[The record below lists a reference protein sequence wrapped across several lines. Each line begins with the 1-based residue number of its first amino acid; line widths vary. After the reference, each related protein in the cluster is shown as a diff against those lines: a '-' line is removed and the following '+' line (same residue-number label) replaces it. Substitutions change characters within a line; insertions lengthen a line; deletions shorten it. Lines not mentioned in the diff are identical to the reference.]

1 MTLAIYKDVPGTIP
15 SGRLRRLFTA
25 VTAGEKRSQK
35 PGRVNLIFTSPRAI
49 RSLNATWRGKNK
61 VTDVLSFTIDETP
74 TRNEVF
80 GEVYI
85 CSQVA
90 RIQAKE
96 YDGTLDSEFLRL
108 ACHGFLHLF
117 GHDHHRAS
125 EARRMRLREVRY
137 LKGITE
143 VYY

>member
-1 MTLAIYKDVPGTIP
+1 MTLTIHKDVPGTIP
-15 SGRLRRLFTA
+15 SVRLRRLFTA
-25 VTAGEKRSQK
+25 VVGGEKRSKQL
-35 PGRVNLIFTSPRAI
+35 GRVNLIFTSPRAI
-49 RSLNATWRGKNK
+49 RSLNATWRGKDK
-61 VTDVLSFTIDETP
+61 LTDVLSFTINDAP
-74 TRNEVF
+74 SRHEVF

-85 CSQVA
+85 CGKVA
-90 RIQAKE
+90 KAQAKE
-96 YDGTLDSEFLRL
+96 YGGTLDSEYLRL

-125 EARRMRLREVRY
+125 ESRRMRMREVRY